1 MHMSFAT
8 VYLLLITCTPDSD
21 RLLYYACIQN
31 QFGPDQSY
39 CLHTQTEESRMG
51 WNLSMFDGCYR
62 EEKCLPL
69 FTERSVGSSGHVGDL
84 GW

>member
-1 MHMSFAT
+1 MRRAKGEMLRMRTAFEGEMNT
-8 VYLLLITCTPDSD
+8 EMKPRGRREN
-21 RLLYYACIQN
+21 RL
-31 QFGPDQSY
+31 
-39 CLHTQTEESRMG
+39 G